1 MVGKPVFGVSYVV
14 KPKRTINGKLTRWPH
29 DFTPSCLSKRS
40 ENTSTR
46 RPDRERSRP
55 HGSRRPQ
62 SRHDPDCVTRCV
74 GRVLCTHA
82 VGAAPRGGRAGC
94 RYDMV
99 RTHFYQ
105 SRGKATPQR
114 QEATAGSETGGA
126 PGRVR
131 RGTKE
136 PSSGDGR
143 VLRLGLAGGWHDSG
157 LCTHLSKLT
166 EHKRVNSFSF

>member
-1 MVGKPVFGVSYVV
+1 MVSLPDGPTIPLRVVFPREV
-14 KPKRTINGKLTRWPH
+14 KTRPREDLTVNAHGLMVHDGPKAGT
-29 DFTPSCLSKRS
+29 TP
-40 ENTSTR
+40 T
-46 RPDRERSRP
+46 
-55 HGSRRPQ
+55 
-62 SRHDPDCVTRCV
+62 CVTRCM

-82 VGAAPRGGRAGC
+82 VGAAPRGGWVGC

-143 VLRLGLAGGWHDSG
+143 VLRLGLAGSWHDSG

>member
-14 KPKRTINGKLTRWPH
+14 KHQRTINGKLTRWPH
-29 DFTPSCLSKRS
+29 DSTPSCLSKRS
-40 ENTSTR
+40 ENTSMR
-46 RPDRERSRP
+46 RPDRECSRP

-62 SRHDPDCVTRCV
+62 SGHDPDVRDPARGQSAVHPRGGRCS
-74 GRVLCTHA
+74 
-82 VGAAPRGGRAGC
+82 RGGRAGC

-114 QEATAGSETGGA
+114 QEATTGSETGGA
-126 PGRVR
+126 PGGGR
-131 RGTKE
+131 RGMKE